1 MGATTP
7 SDGSVRP
14 ETIPGLNAA
23 FYRARPA
30 DYFGKR
36 LQDLMLVAGN
46 LEGLDELFSRGVKFR
61 QLTATGPDPAS
72 LAQSEEAKA
81 ERELQ
86 RQQFVIAESEVL
98 CHHAGET
105 LLRLYLAH
113 ESRPASPWLEL
124 TRTRSPS
131 AFKEKVRRRF
141 GSDSKQGD
149 PIRLA
154 EIARLLYLSDDR
166 EAVDP
171 SLTEE
176 DWTANL
182 VNIEGYLRYFAWQFL
197 DKAALYNAAKHGL
210 ALIPGE
216 MTFQKLED
224 GSVLGADGPMIEY
237 LELRSKDGG
246 DRRWH
251 HVAHWVRSD
260 RQMTLTYMAIRL
272 MAALWDG
279 ARRYYV
285 PSPRSQGSTGHWFAK
300 TSIDQLLQVDRKRR
314 RGRRAR
320 RASHRRRDEQGVRH
334 RIGLV
339 SAARFRI
346 LSTLRNA
353 HDEQIVTGRPHNR
366 PSLPR

>member
-1 MGATTP
+1 
-7 SDGSVRP
+7 
-14 ETIPGLNAA
+14 
-23 FYRARPA
+23 
-30 DYFGKR
+30 
-36 LQDLMLVAGN
+36 MLVAGN
-46 LEGLDELFSRGVKFR
+46 LEGLDELFSRGVKFG
-61 QLTATGPDPAS
+61 QLAATGPDPAS
-72 LAQSEEAKA
+72 LAPSEEAKA

-86 RQQFVIAESEVL
+86 RQRFVIAEPEVL

-124 TRTRSPS
+124 SRTRSPS
-131 AFKEKVRRRF
+131 VFKEMVRRRF
-141 GSDSKQGD
+141 GSDSKQSD

-171 SLTEE
+171 GLTEE

-197 DKAALYNAAKHGL
+197 DKAALYNAGKHGL

-216 MTFQKLED
+216 MTFQLED
-224 GSVLGADGPMIEY
+224 GSVLGADGPVIEY

-246 DRRWH
+246 GRRWH

-285 PSPRSQGSTGHWFAK
+285 PSPGPRARPVNWFAK
-300 TSIDQLLQVDRKRR
+300 TSIDQLLQLDR
-314 RGRRAR
+314 
-320 RASHRRRDEQGVRH
+320 
-334 RIGLV
+334 
-339 SAARFRI
+339 
-346 LSTLRNA
+346 
-353 HDEQIVTGRPHNR
+353 NR
-366 PSLPR
+366 PVEVDELAVPLTDDATNEASGIG